1 MTYSPSHLFGQ
12 PLLIALPKHNLTYE
26 ALYEKAVNSLSRY
39 VTPPAEG
46 SEWWKPQ
53 EPVEDELKPAA
64 LNTDPSEDS
73 NSPTSEENQTPGKIQ
88 KEKRICRYFWMKFCF
103 LLNQFCVIISICRNE
118 QPWNI
123 HNRNLTS
130 PISAWQFGQ
139 KCFVSLSSSI
149 NKAIGAKQQ
158 QLKKIDSTYNAL
170 ITCYFVKFVFKI
182 FILSTY
188 PSIHNG
194 RQRPA
199 QINQFMRPR
208 LVSTLVTISS
218 PQDGQVILHGYLSS
232 VGA

>member
-88 KEKRICRYFWMKFCF
+88 KEKKNMQIF
-103 LLNQFCVIISICRNE
+103 LDEILFFIKSILCYN
-118 QPWNI
+118 
-123 HNRNLTS
+123 
-130 PISAWQFGQ
+130 FD
-139 KCFVSLSSSI
+139 LS
-149 NKAIGAKQQ
+149 KWTA
-158 QLKKIDSTYNAL
+158 
-170 ITCYFVKFVFKI
+170 VKY
-182 FILSTY
+182 S
-188 PSIHNG
+188 
-194 RQRPA
+194 
-199 QINQFMRPR
+199 
-208 LVSTLVTISS
+208 
-218 PQDGQVILHGYLSS
+218 
-232 VGA
+232 

>member
-88 KEKRICRYFWMKFCF
+88 KGKKMQIF
-103 LLNQFCVIISICRNE
+103 LDEILFFIESILYYN
-118 QPWNI
+118 
-123 HNRNLTS
+123 
-130 PISAWQFGQ
+130 FD
-139 KCFVSLSSSI
+139 LS
-149 NKAIGAKQQ
+149 KWTA
-158 QLKKIDSTYNAL
+158 
-170 ITCYFVKFVFKI
+170 VKY
-182 FILSTY
+182 S
-188 PSIHNG
+188 
-194 RQRPA
+194 
-199 QINQFMRPR
+199 
-208 LVSTLVTISS
+208 
-218 PQDGQVILHGYLSS
+218 
-232 VGA
+232 